1 MTLRNFIAA
10 AAVALGVF
18 AAEAAVNVVPRP
30 VSVEEHDGQF
40 TLTSKTSIGYAEGLE
55 EYAMYLD
62 SILLQ
67 STGYELPVVAGTSKA
82 AIALSID
89 SAAVGASEGY
99 RLEVG
104 RKRITVVGAD
114 KGGLFYGLQT
124 LLQLFP
130 EQIHSDRPAR
140 NVEWNAPCVSIF
152 DAPERPWRGMM
163 LDVARYFHDV
173 DYVKH
178 YIDMMAMYKL
188 NKLQFHMI
196 DDSGWRMESKKY
208 PRLTEVGAYAG
219 TGSSRLGGYY
229 TQDQIRDIIE
239 YGRLRNVEIIPEIEF
254 PAHILSAVVAY
265 PWLSCTGLQHE
276 LPRQHFISRDLL

>member
-1 MTLRNFIAA
+1 MTSQSHHFNTQMTLRNFIAA

-104 RKRITVVGAD
+104 RKRITVVARQGRPVLRIADIAAALPGAD
-114 KGGLFYGLQT
+114 TF
-124 LLQLFP
+124 
-130 EQIHSDRPAR
+130 RPSGKKCGVERSMCEHLRRSRAPVAR
-140 NVEWNAPCVSIF
+140 N
-152 DAPERPWRGMM
+152 DA
-163 LDVARYFHDV
+163 
-173 DYVKH
+173 
-178 YIDMMAMYKL
+178 
-188 NKLQFHMI
+188 
-196 DDSGWRMESKKY
+196 
-208 PRLTEVGAYAG
+208 
-219 TGSSRLGGYY
+219 
-229 TQDQIRDIIE
+229 
-239 YGRLRNVEIIPEIEF
+239 
-254 PAHILSAVVAY
+254 
-265 PWLSCTGLQHE
+265 
-276 LPRQHFISRDLL
+276 

>member
-104 RKRITVVGAD
+104 RSR
-114 KGGLFYGLQT
+114 
-124 LLQLFP
+124 
-130 EQIHSDRPAR
+130 
-140 NVEWNAPCVSIF
+140 
-152 DAPERPWRGMM
+152 
-163 LDVARYFHDV
+163 
-173 DYVKH
+173 
-178 YIDMMAMYKL
+178 
-188 NKLQFHMI
+188 
-196 DDSGWRMESKKY
+196 
-208 PRLTEVGAYAG
+208 
-219 TGSSRLGGYY
+219 SRL
-229 TQDQIRDIIE
+229 
-239 YGRLRNVEIIPEIEF
+239 YGAAKVGR
-254 PAHILSAVVAY
+254 
-265 PWLSCTGLQHE
+265 
-276 LPRQHFISRDLL
+276 

>member
-104 RKRITVVGAD
+104 RKRITVVAPTG
-114 KGGLFYGLQT
+114 
-124 LLQLFP
+124 
-130 EQIHSDRPAR
+130 RPCSTDCR
-140 NVEWNAPCVSIF
+140 HCCS
-152 DAPERPWRGMM
+152 
-163 LDVARYFHDV
+163 
-173 DYVKH
+173 
-178 YIDMMAMYKL
+178 
-188 NKLQFHMI
+188 
-196 DDSGWRMESKKY
+196 
-208 PRLTEVGAYAG
+208 
-219 TGSSRLGGYY
+219 SSRSRY
-229 TQDQIRDIIE
+229 
-239 YGRLRNVEIIPEIEF
+239 IPT
-254 PAHILSAVVAY
+254 V
-265 PWLSCTGLQHE
+265 
-276 LPRQHFISRDLL
+276 RQEMWSGTLHV

>member
-18 AAEAAVNVVPRP
+18 AAGATVNVVPRP
-30 VSVEEHDGQF
+30 VSVEEHDGHF
-40 TLTSKTSIGYAEGLE
+40 TLTSKTSIGYADGLK

-104 RKRITVVGAD
+104 RKRVTVVGAD
-114 KGGLFYGLQT
+114 RGGLFYGLQT

-130 EQIHSDRPAR
+130 EQIHSDRPVR

-152 DAPERPWRGMM
+152 DSPERPWRGMM

-178 YIDMMAMYKL
+178 YIDMMA
-188 NKLQFHMI
+188 
-196 DDSGWRMESKKY
+196 
-208 PRLTEVGAYAG
+208 
-219 TGSSRLGGYY
+219 
-229 TQDQIRDIIE
+229 
-239 YGRLRNVEIIPEIEF
+239 
-254 PAHILSAVVAY
+254 
-265 PWLSCTGLQHE
+265 
-276 LPRQHFISRDLL
+276 

>member
-104 RKRITVVGAD
+104 RKRITVVARQGRPVLRIADIAAALPGAD
-114 KGGLFYGLQT
+114 TF
-124 LLQLFP
+124 
-130 EQIHSDRPAR
+130 RPSGKKCGVERSMCEHLRRSRAPVAR
-140 NVEWNAPCVSIF
+140 N
-152 DAPERPWRGMM
+152 DA
-163 LDVARYFHDV
+163 
-173 DYVKH
+173 
-178 YIDMMAMYKL
+178 
-188 NKLQFHMI
+188 
-196 DDSGWRMESKKY
+196 
-208 PRLTEVGAYAG
+208 
-219 TGSSRLGGYY
+219 
-229 TQDQIRDIIE
+229 
-239 YGRLRNVEIIPEIEF
+239 
-254 PAHILSAVVAY
+254 
-265 PWLSCTGLQHE
+265 
-276 LPRQHFISRDLL
+276 